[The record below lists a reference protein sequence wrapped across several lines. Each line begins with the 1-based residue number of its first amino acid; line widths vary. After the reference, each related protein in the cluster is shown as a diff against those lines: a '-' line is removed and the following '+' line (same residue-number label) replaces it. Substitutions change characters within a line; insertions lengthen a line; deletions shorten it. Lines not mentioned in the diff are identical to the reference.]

1 MTVQNNTDLLLKFL
15 SNISEAMYSKLLY
28 KKFTKLLQ
36 MNLKS
41 FHIYLSGCK
50 FQTVQMK
57 SMKYLPIRSS
67 TNTQIVAH
75 HSWILGRSFI
85 ERYTIKG
92 QELKELRQRQKK
104 IFLKESSYLREQKR
118 LHSIHKKRK
127 RLNSKKNLIKKLT
140 LVKRITS

>member
-28 KKFTKLLQ
+28 KKFSKLLE

-57 SMKYLPIRSS
+57 NMKYLSIKSNE
-67 TNTQIVAH
+67 NTQIIAH

-92 QELKELRQRQKK
+92 QAIKELRQRQKE

-118 LHSIHKKRK
+118 QKVIQRRK
-127 RLNSKKNLIKKLT
+127 RLSIKKILQNKLT
-140 LVKRITS
+140 LAKGLTK